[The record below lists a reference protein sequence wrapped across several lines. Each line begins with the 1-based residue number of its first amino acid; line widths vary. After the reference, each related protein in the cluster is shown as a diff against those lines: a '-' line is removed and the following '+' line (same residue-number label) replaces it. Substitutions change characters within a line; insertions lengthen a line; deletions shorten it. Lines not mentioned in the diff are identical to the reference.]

1 METLKYKIKPTI
13 LFENKELWILNNEI
27 LDMTLSLIEDGVLSC
42 ERVINGE
49 YTELNWGSEV
59 SELLIRK
66 ESSTL
71 EYHGKFVAEIPTVEI
86 LNMLKAYRDKLIEY
100 EKEG

>member
-1 METLKYKIKPTI
+1 MKYSIKPYIHNTDENLR
-13 LFENKELWILNNEI
+13 LFFTEIHQMDISEIQDGIDSCFGVMNNE
-27 LDMTLSLIEDGVLSC
+27 DPELS
-42 ERVINGE
+42 
-49 YTELNWGSEV
+49 WGSEV

-100 EKEG
+100 ENDAKR